1 MDVIFQIQKL
11 LNLSISNT
19 VWLFKPVRDFT
30 LSSTEGTAMAMGAF
44 LRELLNVDPPRPYQ
58 DMDGLLAAVRCKA
71 SILKMERKA
80 ELRAVMK
87 LEDILKG
94 EEITQFFGED
104 GEVGAGQHVELLS
117 FINSKLD
124 QSFLS
129 EVEGSQ
135 YLGVKLIH
143 WVKSNM
149 GDSVFKDA
157 GSEEGVSNLLRTIYS
172 FISIVRNKEYF
183 MQFMRVMKEIKIVMP
198 ITFPVDND
206 NFVAYRFFTN
216 SEEDV
221 KLIVKCWNEIFK
233 YVAAILQDEHGD
245 KGRAMGHF
253 IGGEEPG
260 GDDFL

>member
-1 MDVIFQIQKL
+1 
-11 LNLSISNT
+11 
-19 VWLFKPVRDFT
+19 
-30 LSSTEGTAMAMGAF
+30 MAMGPF
-44 LRELLNVDPPRPYQ
+44 LRELLNVDPPRPYH

-71 SILKMERKA
+71 NILKMERKA

-104 GEVGAGQHVELLS
+104 GGVGAGQHVELLS

-149 GDSVFKDA
+149 GDSAFKDA

-183 MQFMRVMKEIKIVMP
+183 MEFMRVMKEIKIIMP

-206 NFVAYRFFTN
+206 DFVAYRFFIN

-221 KLIVKCWNEIFK
+221 KKILKCWNEVFK
-233 YVAAILQDEHGD
+233 YDAAIQQEEHGD
-245 KGRAMGHF
+245 KGY
-253 IGGEEPG
+253 GEMDMDSDMWVRTVVG
-260 GDDFL
+260 TYCLDDYDKRCKVINYT